1 MMVETTNGAAT
12 LGTRVAGNGTSLL
25 LRGVKKAFADV
36 KAVDGVD
43 LEVARGECFGLLGPN
58 GAGKT
63 TTIEICEGLTT
74 PDAGTV
80 ELLGLKWGA
89 NANEL
94 RQRIGIQ
101 LQETQFPEKLTV
113 EETLRLF
120 RSFFK
125 RGISV
130 EESIKT
136 AQLEEKRGARVG
148 GLSGGQKQRLA
159 MATALVGDPE
169 LLFLDEPTT
178 GLDPQA
184 RRHLWDLVDD
194 LKHAGRTIILTTHYM
209 DEAER
214 LCDRVAIMDH
224 GNVIALGTPNELIAS
239 IGGEDIVE
247 FAVVESI
254 DSPVPKGEGPATS
267 GGVIGSPVP
276 KGEGSPPHGPGP
288 VRGDPGPGAPSSVG
302 GSPVPTVSSPHG
314 RVDAGMLLGIP
325 GVKSHRVD
333 AGLHQLAVSET
344 HTVVPRI
351 FTALTEHGLHLS
363 EFRTHSATLEDVF
376 VRLTGRNLRDE

>member
-1 MMVETTNGAAT
+1 MGPALMIRG
-12 LGTRVAGNGTSLL
+12 
-25 LRGVKKAFADV
+25 LRKVYADV
-36 KAVDGVD
+36 VAVDGLD

-74 PDAGTV
+74 PDGGTV
-80 ELLGLKWGA
+80 ELLGLNWQTA
-89 NANEL
+89 ANEL

-101 LQETQFPEKLTV
+101 LQETQFPEKLLV
-113 EETLRLF
+113 EETLALF
-120 RSFFK
+120 RSFYK

-130 EESIKT
+130 DESIRT
-136 AQLEEKRGARVG
+136 AQLEEKRRSRVG

-159 MATALVGDPE
+159 MACALVGDPE

-184 RRHLWDLVDD
+184 RRHLWDLVDE
-194 LKHAGRTIILTTHYM
+194 LKQAGRTIILTTHYM

-224 GNVIALGTPNELIAS
+224 GKVIALGTPQQLIGS

-247 FAVVESI
+247 FAVSGADAHSHGVVEVGRLTEI
-254 DSPVPKGEGPATS
+254 EG
-267 GGVIGSPVP
+267 VQ
-276 KGEGSPPHGPGP
+276 
-288 VRGDPGPGAPSSVG
+288 
-302 GSPVPTVSSPHG
+302 
-314 RVDAGMLLGIP
+314 
-325 GVKSHRVD
+325 SHRVD
-333 AGLHQLAVSET
+333 AGLHQLSVSEL
-344 HTVVPRI
+344 HVAVPRI
-351 FTALTEHGLHLS
+351 FAVLKEQGLHLS

-376 VRLTGRNLRDE
+376 VGLTGRNLRDE